1 MNLLRD
7 LRYAIRGLTRNPTF
21 AAAALTVV
29 ALGIGS
35 STAVFSVVRAVLLQ
49 PLPYRDP
56 ERLVLFRADGPG
68 IVRQALVTGEELAAI
83 RARPDVFES
92 VAVINQSPGN
102 LTSPNEMEAV
112 VAASP
117 SDNFLE
123 TLGMRPMLGR
133 MVSRQ
138 DIGTK
143 WVAAVDISY
152 ELWQRHWHGDA
163 AIIGKPVEINNI
175 PMTVAGVLP
184 RGFKLHL
191 GPNVPVLPTLD
202 IWFPRGPGYDEGPT
216 RSQTVIARLRHG
228 VSLQSA
234 QASVDALTSGVIASH
249 PASYRAGTVR
259 LSVSSLDR
267 EVGSEVKPALVAL
280 TGAVAFAL
288 LVACANLMN
297 LLLARAFARTRE
309 LAVRTAIGA
318 SRRRLI
324 AQLATESLLIG
335 LIGAVLGLIVAQWA
349 VEALL
354 RLAPA
359 TLPRREAIAINST
372 AAVFAVGT
380 SLLCSLIFGLVPA
393 WQATKTDVVDIMKQD
408 SASGRQAS
416 TTRGLLVSAQL
427 ALSLVL
433 LVGAGLM
440 VRAFVSIRSIP
451 LGFEP
456 ERAATMNVQLQGQRF
471 NVGDLEGARL
481 KRLAFYHELTDSVRR
496 IPGIEQAGLGL
507 FVPMSGGPITF
518 RLSLGPDQPES
529 AAIGGIALAGFLE
542 SLRVPL
548 IGGRYFTADD
558 DNRPLAIVDRQL
570 AGEVWPHESAI
581 GRRFLVMRTSSAPTW
596 VEVVGVVD
604 HVQLDTPRS
613 PSLPEIFVTY
623 AVRQY
628 SDLNIV
634 FRAANP
640 LALVPAV
647 EAAVQRLGPGRPVH
661 EIRALEDYVA
671 DASAE
676 TRFALFVLGA
686 FAVLAVILTAIG
698 VYGVVAYATAR
709 RTREIA
715 VRLALGADAIR
726 IVALVVRESLGWT
739 IAGIAA
745 GVAGALA
752 LSRYLASL
760 LFGVGTHDP
769 VTFAAVAL
777 VLGATAVVAAALPA
791 FRAVRVDPMLAL
803 RSE

>member
-7 LRYAIRGLTRNPTF
+7 LRYGFRGLTRNPTF
-21 AAAALTVV
+21 AAAALTVM
-29 ALGIGS
+29 ALGIGA
-35 STAVFSVVRAVLLQ
+35 STAVFSVVRAVLIH
-49 PLPYRDP
+49 PLPYREP

-68 IVRQALVTGEELAAI
+68 VARQALVTGEELAAI

-102 LTSPNEMEAV
+102 LTSPNEMAAV
-112 VAASP
+112 IAASP

-123 TLGMRPMLGR
+123 TLGMTPTLGR

-138 DIGTK
+138 DAGTK
-143 WVAAVDISY
+143 SVTAVDISY

-163 AIIGKPVEINNI
+163 AIVGKPIEINNI
-175 PMTVAGVLP
+175 PMTIAGVLP

-191 GPNVPVLPTLD
+191 GPNVPLSPTLD
-202 IWFPRGPGYDEGPT
+202 IWFPRAAGYDEGPT
-216 RSQTVIARLRHG
+216 RSQTVVARLRHG
-228 VSLQSA
+228 VSLRSA

-249 PASYRAGTVR
+249 PASYHAGTVR
-259 LSVSSLDR
+259 LSVSSIDR
-267 EVGSEVKPALVAL
+267 EVGSDVKPALVAL
-280 TGAVAFAL
+280 TGAVAFVL

-297 LLLARAFARTRE
+297 LLLARGCARTRE

-318 SRRRLI
+318 SRRRLV
-324 AQLATESLLIG
+324 AQLATESLLLG
-335 LIGAVLGLIVAQWA
+335 LIGAVLGLIVAQWD

-359 TLPRREAIAINST
+359 TLPRREEIAINT
-372 AAVFAVGT
+372 TVAIFAVGT

-408 SASGRQAS
+408 PASGRQAS

-433 LVGAGLM
+433 LVAAGLM
-440 VRAFVSIRSIP
+440 ARAFVNIRSIP

-456 ERAATMNVQLQGQRF
+456 ARAATMNVQLQVQRF

-481 KRLAFYHELTDSVRR
+481 KRLAFYHELADSVRR
-496 IPGIEQAGLGL
+496 IPGVEQAGLGL
-507 FVPMSGGPITF
+507 FVPMSRGPITF

-548 IGGRYFTADD
+548 VVGRYFTADD
-558 DNRPLAIVDRQL
+558 ENRPLAIVDRQL
-570 AGEVWPHESAI
+570 ADRVWPHESAI
-581 GRRFLVMRTSSAPTW
+581 GRRLLVMRTTGAPTW
-596 VEVVGVVD
+596 VDVVGVVD
-604 HVQLDTPRS
+604 HVQLGGPRS
-613 PSLPEIFVTY
+613 QSLPEIFVTY

-628 SDLNIV
+628 ADLDIV

-640 LALVPAV
+640 MALVPAV

-661 EIRALEDYVA
+661 EIRALVDYVA
-671 DASAE
+671 DASAD

-715 VRLALGADAIR
+715 VRLALGADASR
-726 IVALVVRESLGWT
+726 IVALVVRDSLGWT
-739 IAGIAA
+739 IAGLAA

-752 LSRYLASL
+752 LTRYLASL
-760 LFGVGTHDP
+760 LFGIGTHDP

-777 VLGATAVVAAALPA
+777 LLGATAVVAAALPA

-803 RSE
+803 RSQ